1 MAGTMGDIH
10 TFKHLHHL
18 LFAFGLLAVQIDKGQ
33 FYVFIDRQFVN
44 QVEVLEYKA
53 DIPLTE
59 RSQLALAHLI
69 DLLSVE
75 EVFARSRRI
84 KRSQNIQQGGLAATR
99 RPHDSHK
106 LAFLYLQAYFI
117 QCFGLYVFRGEEHRQ
132 VLCFNHMFLFINY
145 SLLKIYIGFRRMM
158 RHTCRAIV
166 PKAIH
171 ISSTNATA

>member
-33 FYVFIDRQFVN
+33 FYIFIDRQFVN

-69 DLLSVE
+69 DLLSIE
-75 EVFARSRRI
+75 EVFARS
-84 KRSQNIQQGGLAATR
+84 
-99 RPHDSHK
+99 
-106 LAFLYLQAYFI
+106 
-117 QCFGLYVFRGEEHRQ
+117 
-132 VLCFNHMFLFINY
+132 
-145 SLLKIYIGFRRMM
+145 
-158 RHTCRAIV
+158 
-166 PKAIH
+166 
-171 ISSTNATA
+171 